1 MTEESLE
8 STDLKKK
15 LTAKEWAEIQAL
27 WGMGE
32 TTIDELSKK
41 FGVSSSKI
49 ANGLRDRG
57 VRKGEDA
64 AEIQDKVKEIV
75 HQQNMDKVAEGVKR
89 ADETKDE
96 HYNYSKTLSKLA
108 FNLVAKQVRSGSP
121 LGQVKEDIRVIKDA
135 MAAIQMGRAERFAI
149 LGLDRDSNKSD
160 ALDTLVIQEMTAE
173 EVELMRARQKSESME
188 DFDIQEIE
196 TIVGSLSKDGST

>member
-1 MTEESLE
+1 MIEEDLE
-8 STDLKKK
+8 DKETKKK

-27 WGMGE
+27 WGMGDV
-32 TTIDELSKK
+32 TIDELSKK

-64 AEIQDKVKEIV
+64 VEIQEKVKEIV
-75 HQQNMDKVAEGVKR
+75 HQQTMDKVAEGVKR

-108 FNLVAKQVRSGSP
+108 FNLIAKQVRSGAP

-149 LGLDRDSNKSD
+149 LGLDRDSNKND
-160 ALDTLVIQEMTAE
+160 VLDTLVIQEMTAE

-196 TIVGSLSKDGST
+196 TIVGSLNKDGST